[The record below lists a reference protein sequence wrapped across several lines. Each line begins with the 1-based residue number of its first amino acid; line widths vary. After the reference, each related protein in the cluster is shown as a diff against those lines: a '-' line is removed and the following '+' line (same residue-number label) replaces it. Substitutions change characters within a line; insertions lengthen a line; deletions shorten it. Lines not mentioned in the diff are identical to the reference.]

1 MALCQGLPVPQRG
14 AGFVSEPTASS
25 VSSALPSG
33 RGGPS
38 LQRYSAVALARNAM
52 GHHENWQRL
61 WRSPD
66 PKRAYDAVII
76 GGGGHGLG
84 AAYFLAKEHGMTN
97 IAVLEKGWL
106 GGGNTARNTMTIRSN
121 YVRAPSVPF
130 HEESMALY
138 RQLSRDLNYNLMVS
152 RRGMVVFLQSSATAR
167 TAARMA
173 NTMHL
178 FGARYDFLDH
188 AALKRKV
195 PIWNPPARP
204 RMEVFG
210 GVHAPDAMLAR
221 HDAVAWGFARMADAH
236 GVDIIQNCE
245 VLGIERDGN
254 RVTGV
259 QTTRGFIKSPKV
271 GMAVAGHGSHVAAM
285 AGIRLPIE
293 TQPLQ
298 AWVSEPMKPVLDPI
312 LLFSGY
318 GAYMMQSDKG
328 ELVIGGPTDPY
339 PSYGQR
345 GAWSTIEQVT
355 NVVLEMFPI
364 FKRAKLLRHW
374 AGMLDIV
381 YDGSPIISLTPVDGF
396 TVDVAGAGGFKTT
409 PMAARMH
416 AWLIAK
422 GEPHPRIE
430 KLGLDR
436 FATGQVVVEGGVSF
450 NR

>member
-1 MALCQGLPVPQRG
+1 M
-14 AGFVSEPTASS
+14 TAANPSPS
-25 VSSALPSG
+25 VGKPSK
-33 RGGPS
+33 
-38 LQRYSAVALARNAM
+38 YSIFALARNAL
-52 GHHENWQRL
+52 GYHQNWSKL

-66 PKRAYDAVII
+66 PKPHYDVIII

-84 AAYFLAKEHGMTN
+84 AAYFLAKEHGIRN

-121 YVRAPSVPF
+121 YVRPPSVPF

-138 RQLSRDLNYNLMVS
+138 RQLSRELNYNLMVTK
-152 RRGMVVFLQSSATAR
+152 RGMVVFLQSSATAR

-173 NTMHL
+173 NTMHVY
-178 FGARYDFLDH
+178 GAEYEFLTLDQI
-188 AALKRKV
+188 KRKI
-195 PIWNPPARP
+195 PIFEYPEKP

-210 GVHAPDAMLAR
+210 GVHQPSAMMAR
-221 HDAVAWGFARMADAH
+221 HDAVAWGFARMADAY

-245 VLGIERDGN
+245 VLGIIRDGE

-259 QTTRGFIKSPKV
+259 NTTRGVIKAPQV
-271 GMAVAGHGSHVAAM
+271 GMAVAGHGSVVAEM
-285 AGIRLPIE
+285 AGVRLPIE

-298 AWVSEPMKPVLDPI
+298 AWVSEPLKPVLDPV

-318 GAYMMQSDKG
+318 GVYMMQSDKG

-339 PSYGQR
+339 PSYAQR
-345 GAWSTIEQVT
+345 GAFPIIEQVT
-355 NVVLEMFPI
+355 TVVTEMFPI
-364 FKRAKLLRHW
+364 FKRVKLMRHW

-381 YDGSPIISLTPVDGF
+381 YDGSPIISNTHVKGF

-436 FATGQVVVEGGVSF
+436 FETGRLVVEGGVSF